1 MATKTDNSKLEEK
14 LIIRREVINKIDK
27 PEIKVIELYAGKS
40 VMWSILRDEYK
51 GRVKIDLLSIE
62 KERGKNPRAL
72 QGDNLKFI
80 DGIDLNRFDIVD
92 VDAYGIPSKQL
103 MAIHRQHYKGW
114 IIVTAIQSMFG
125 ALPKEVL
132 LANGINREMMK
143 KVSAVFVTKGLDY
156 IKNFMYSLGSR
167 YIRGFFEERKYYF
180 YTRFEM

>member
-14 LIIRREVINKIDK
+14 LIIRREVIAKVNKPK
-27 PEIKVIELYAGKS
+27 IKVIELYAGKS
-40 VMWSILRDEYK
+40 VMWSILRDEFK
-51 GRVKIDLLSIE
+51 GRVEIELLSIE
-62 KERGKNPRAL
+62 KEHGKNPRAL

-103 MAIHRQHYKGW
+103 LAIHRQQFKGW
-114 IIVTAIQSMFG
+114 VIVTAIQSMFG

-132 LANGINREMMK
+132 LANGITKEMMK
-143 KVSAVFVTKGLDY
+143 KVSAVFVSKGLAY

-180 YTRFEM
+180 YTRFEV